1 MRWLL
6 TGLLLLLGSVCVAA
20 DAPSPVAPSLCS
32 DAAGTPRCKAPAK
45 DLKAAQQSFSRG
57 LKLEQAKNPDEA
69 FVEFDAAARLIPQN
83 VEYLTAREIVRQQ
96 VVALHMERGNNNLQ
110 DGRQAEALAEFRI
123 ALSMDPQ
130 NEFAQQRLRDAL
142 GPGLIHTSGSPQLVA
157 SADAVAPQPQAGHH
171 DFHYRGDS
179 RGLITAVASSYGLTV
194 IFDDMFPSRRVRFD
208 LEDVDFPTA
217 MQTAEAVTKS
227 FTVAL
232 DEKTLF
238 ATLDTPENH
247 RQYDRMGLR
256 SFYIPGGSTPQEL
269 NEILN
274 ALRSLFE
281 LRFVSLNAASSTIT
295 VRGTQGTLEAATKF
309 LETLDSSRAEVM
321 LDIQV
326 FEVGHSYARN
336 IGLHIPSEFKL
347 FNIPAGALA
356 ALGGLSIQDLINQL
370 VSSGGINQAGNEAIA
385 ALLAQ
390 LQSQQ
395 GSIFS
400 QPVATFGGGITLMGL
415 SLDQLRASLSLN
427 ESSVRTLDH
436 ITLRAS
442 QDKEATLKI
451 GSRYPILNAS
461 FAPIFNSKAI
471 SQVLQ
476 NNSFTAPFPSINYED
491 LGLTVKAKPAIHGT
505 SDITL
510 QLELQFRTLGTASLN
525 GVPVISNR
533 EYKGGIALKEGE
545 PAVVAGMVTR
555 DDQKSLS
562 GLPAFSRIPGLR
574 LLTAENSKQEEDSEL
589 LIVIT
594 PYVVRDRDRG
604 ETPEI
609 WLGK

>member
-295 VRGTQGTLEAATKF
+295 VRGPQGTLEAATKF

>member
-1 MRWLL
+1 M
-6 TGLLLLLGSVCVAA
+6 
-20 DAPSPVAPSLCS
+20 
-32 DAAGTPRCKAPAK
+32 
-45 DLKAAQQSFSRG
+45 
-57 LKLEQAKNPDEA
+57 
-69 FVEFDAAARLIPQN
+69 
-83 VEYLTAREIVRQQ
+83 VRQQ
-96 VVALHMERGNNNLQ
+96 VVALHLERGNNNLQ
-110 DGRQAEALAEFRI
+110 EGRQAEALAEFRI
-123 ALSMDPQ
+123 ALNMDPQ

-142 GPGLIHTSGSPQLVA
+142 GPGLIHTSGLPQLVA
-157 SADAVAPQPQAGHH
+157 SADAVAVQPQAGHH

-179 RGLITAVASSYGLTV
+179 RGLLNTIASSYGLTV
-194 IFDDMFPSRRVRFD
+194 IFDDAFPSRRVRFD
-208 LEDVDFPTA
+208 LEDVDFPKA

-227 FTVAL
+227 LTVAL

-247 RQYDRMGLR
+247 RQFDRMGLR

-269 NEILN
+269 NEIMN

-281 LRFVSLNAASSTIT
+281 LRFVSLHAASSTIT
-295 VRGTQGTLEAATKF
+295 VRGPQGTLEAATQF

-326 FEVGHSYARN
+326 FEVDHSYARN
-336 IGLHIPSEFKL
+336 IGLHIPNEFKL

-356 ALGGLSIQDLINQL
+356 ALGGQSIQDLINQL

-400 QPVATFGGGITLMGL
+400 QPLANFGGGITLMGL
-415 SLDQLRASLSLN
+415 TLDQLHSILSLN
-427 ESSVRTLDH
+427 ESSVKTLEH

-442 QDKEATLKI
+442 QEKEATLKI
-451 GSRYPILNAS
+451 GARYPILNAS
-461 FAPIFNSKAI
+461 FAPIFNSQAI
-471 SQVLQ
+471 SQVIQ
-476 NNSFTAPFPSINYED
+476 NQSFTAPFPSINYED
-491 LGLTVKAKPAIHGT
+491 LGLTLKAKPAIHGT
-505 SDITL
+505 ADVSL
-510 QLELQFRTLGTASLN
+510 QLEIQFRTLGTASLN
-525 GVPVISNR
+525 GVPVIANR

-555 DDQKSLS
+555 DDQRSLS

-574 LLTAENSKQEEDSEL
+574 LLTAENSKQEDDSEL

-594 PYVVRDRDRG
+594 PYVVRSRDGG
-604 ETPEI
+604 EPPEI

>member
-69 FVEFDAAARLIPQN
+69 FVEFEAAARLIPQN

-179 RGLITAVASSYGLTV
+179 RGLITAVASSYGLTS

-295 VRGTQGTLEAATKF
+295 VRGPQGTLEAATKF

>member
-1 MRWLL
+1 
-6 TGLLLLLGSVCVAA
+6 
-20 DAPSPVAPSLCS
+20 
-32 DAAGTPRCKAPAK
+32 
-45 DLKAAQQSFSRG
+45 
-57 LKLEQAKNPDEA
+57 
-69 FVEFDAAARLIPQN
+69 
-83 VEYLTAREIVRQQ
+83 
-96 VVALHMERGNNNLQ
+96 
-110 DGRQAEALAEFRI
+110 
-123 ALSMDPQ
+123 
-130 NEFAQQRLRDAL
+130 
-142 GPGLIHTSGSPQLVA
+142 
-157 SADAVAPQPQAGHH
+157 
-171 DFHYRGDS
+171 
-179 RGLITAVASSYGLTV
+179 
-194 IFDDMFPSRRVRFD
+194 
-208 LEDVDFPTA
+208 

-232 DEKTLF
+232 DETTLF

-295 VRGTQGTLEAATKF
+295 VRGPQGTLEAATKF

-326 FEVGHSYARN
+326 FEVDHSYARN
-336 IGLHIPSEFKL
+336 IGLHIPNEFKL
-347 FNIPAGALA
+347 FNIPLGALA

-400 QPVATFGGGITLMGL
+400 QPLATFGGGITLMGL
-415 SLDQLRASLSLN
+415 SLDQLHSILSLN
-427 ESSVRTLDH
+427 ESSVKTLEH

-471 SQVLQ
+471 SQVIQ
-476 NNSFTAPFPSINYED
+476 NNSFTAPLPSVNYED
-491 LGLTVKAKPAIHGT
+491 LGLTLKAKPAVHGT
-505 SDITL
+505 EDVSL
-510 QLELQFRTLGTASLN
+510 QLEIQFRTLGTVSLN

-555 DDQKSLS
+555 EDQKSLS

-574 LLTAENSKQEEDSEL
+574 LLTAEHSKQEDDSEL

-594 PYVVRDRDRG
+594 PYVVRSRDGG
-604 ETPEI
+604 EPPEI